1 MKPLPVLALTYEDWS
16 IWCRVMYTWPGGAI
30 GRPAVGYYEAG
41 RRDAEL
47 MLRAQMRANRG
58 WTYIRLDNWNAA
70 TWDVEPAVVALPG
83 WYLIRKGV
91 LRMKGSK
98 SMDIKHGP
106 SGVTVQAIMEEVS
119 RARLKFPGNDVML
132 AALSEEH
139 GELANALLEL
149 RFATIAKQ
157 PKYDLDRLRDNVQKE
172 AIQVAA
178 VAIRIL
184 EDGDSSFPEYVP
196 IGRE

>member
-1 MKPLPVLALTYEDWS
+1 MSIDITQGPQDLT
-16 IWCRVMYTWPGGAI
+16 I
-30 GRPAVGYYEAG
+30 
-41 RRDAEL
+41 
-47 MLRAQMRANRG
+47 
-58 WTYIRLDNWNAA
+58 
-70 TWDVEPAVVALPG
+70 
-83 WYLIRKGV
+83 
-91 LRMKGSK
+91 
-98 SMDIKHGP
+98 
-106 SGVTVQAIMEEVS
+106 QAIKAEVT

-157 PKYDLDRLRDNVQKE
+157 PKYYLDRLRDNVQKE

-184 EDGDSSFPEYVP
+184 EDGDSSFPEYLP
-196 IGRE
+196 TR

>member
-1 MKPLPVLALTYEDWS
+1 
-16 IWCRVMYTWPGGAI
+16 
-30 GRPAVGYYEAG
+30 
-41 RRDAEL
+41 
-47 MLRAQMRANRG
+47 
-58 WTYIRLDNWNAA
+58 
-70 TWDVEPAVVALPG
+70 
-83 WYLIRKGV
+83 
-91 LRMKGSK
+91 
-98 SMDIKHGP
+98 MDIKQDMQEILDLPIDRNLNVVMVRDLCRSALAEIERLEKGP
-106 SGVTVQAIMEEVS
+106 QDLTIQAIKAEVT
-119 RARLKFPGNDVML
+119 RARLKFPGNNVML

-184 EDGDSSFPEYVP
+184 EDGDSSFPEYLP
-196 IGRE
+196 SR

>member
-1 MKPLPVLALTYEDWS
+1 MKPLPLPSFTDEDMA
-16 IWCRVMYTWPGGAI
+16 IWLDRCARREMRWGMWLNE
-30 GRPAVGYYEAG
+30 RAVESD

-47 MLRAQMRANRG
+47 MLRAQMHVNRG

-196 IGRE
+196 IGRG